1 MSDLA
6 NRIVDEII
14 NGNGVGAKEAFDAA
28 ISSKLIDAMDARK
41 IEVAKNYFNKQDVEP
56 SDTESETVT
65 DES

>member
-14 NGNGVGAKEAFDAA
+14 NGNNVGAKEAFDAA
-28 ISSKLIDAMDARK
+28 ISSKLIDVMDARK
-41 IEVAKNYFNKQDVEP
+41 IEVAKNFFKKQEEEP
-56 SDTESETVT
+56 LDTQSETVT